1 MTEELRNIFKE
12 SGVKYYNWETD
23 SEIRYNVYLTFDARI
38 ENNTEDL
45 HERMKSETRECMKKL
60 EKNLIEHGY
69 SIETIRSE
77 YNISKGMSG
86 TFKVIEDDKSKYLD
100 LLVRTDSKRVISL
113 DVYLELL
120 K

>member
-23 SEIRYNVYLTFDARI
+23 SEIRYNVCLTFDIRI

-45 HERMKSETRECMKKL
+45 HERIKSETNTYMKKL
-60 EKNLIEHGY
+60 EKSLIEHDY
-69 SIETIRSE
+69 SIETLRNE
-77 YNISKGMSG
+77 FNISKGMSG
-86 TFKVIEDDKSKYLD
+86 TFKVIEDDNSKYLD
-100 LLVRTDSKRVISL
+100 LLVRTNSKRVVSL